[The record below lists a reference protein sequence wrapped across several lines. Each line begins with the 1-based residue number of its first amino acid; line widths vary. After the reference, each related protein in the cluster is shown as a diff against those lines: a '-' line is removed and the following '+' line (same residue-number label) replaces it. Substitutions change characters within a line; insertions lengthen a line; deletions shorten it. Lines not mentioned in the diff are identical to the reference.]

1 MSIFIIGEI
10 GINHNGDLGIAKQ
23 LIDVAV
29 DTGADAVKFQ
39 KRAIDLVYTQ
49 DFLDDKRESPWG
61 TTQREQKEGLEFGLD
76 EYTEIDK
83 YCKEKGIEWF
93 ASAWDLES
101 QKFLNQFNLK
111 YNKIASA
118 MIVYDDLMKEV
129 ASEGRHTFI
138 STGMTT
144 EGDITKAV
152 NIFRDANCPFE
163 LMHCIST
170 YPMNEKNAN
179 LNAIKTLRE
188 KYNCDIGY
196 SGHEVGL
203 AVSYG
208 AVAFGITSLERHLT
222 LDRSMYGSDQSASI
236 EPSGFRMLIGT
247 VRKIEQAMGDGNL
260 GYLEEEV
267 PIAENLR
274 QHLSW
279 DASELKKY
287 FMGKK

>member
-10 GINHNGDLGIAKQ
+10 GINHNGDLGITKQ

-29 DTGADAVKFQ
+29 DAGADAVKFQ
-39 KRAIDLVYTQ
+39 KRTIDLVYTQ
-49 DFLDDKRESPWG
+49 DFLDGPRESSWG

-76 EYTEIDK
+76 DYTEIDK

-118 MIVYDDLMKEV
+118 MIVYDELLKEV

-144 EGDITKAV
+144 EEDITKAV
-152 NIFRDANCPFE
+152 NIFRDANCSFE

-170 YPMNEKNAN
+170 YPMDEKNAN
-179 LNAIKTLRE
+179 LNAINTLRG
-188 KYNCDIGY
+188 KYNCDVGY

-208 AVAFGITSLERHLT
+208 EAAFGITSLERHIT
-222 LDRSMYGSDQSASI
+222 LDRSMYGSDQSASV
-236 EPSGFRMLIGT
+236 EPNGFRTLIGT
-247 VRKIEQAMGDGNL
+247 VRKIEQAMGDGKL
-260 GYLEEEV
+260 GYLEREI

-274 QHLSW
+274 QHLTW
-279 DASELKKY
+279 DASEIK
-287 FMGKK
+287 